1 VYRRS
6 FDSLDG
12 EINSAFT
19 QCQTEQ
25 NSQRADITSSFND
38 IQSQID
44 HIWITGSS
52 PFVST
57 RLSALVMPCQQHL
70 VSTIGQVFHQ
80 LSSHG

>member
-44 HIWITGSS
+44 HIWNTPNPNGG
-52 PFVST
+52 
-57 RLSALVMPCQQHL
+57 RN
-70 VSTIGQVFHQ
+70 
-80 LSSHG
+80 